1 MSNRPLIS
9 ICIPAYKRLKYLKRL
24 LHSIEIQDFNNF
36 EVVITDDSGNDDIIK
51 NYLDESNFSFSLI
64 YVKNNIPLGS
74 PKNWLESFKYANG
87 EWIKIMHDDDAFS
100 SASSLSDFSK
110 NINNDVDVI
119 FSGFQVFDE
128 STTTTKDL
136 SISQSRFNKLIKNPF
151 RLFSSNE
158 LGHPSVMIFR
168 KSIPETFDE
177 RFTWIVDWEYYIR
190 LLKNHKV
197 KFIPKPLVVISK
209 NETQLTNVCFRN
221 ASIEIPEMLMFY
233 DKHGHITFN
242 QIITYDAWWRF
253 VRNLSLRSIEDITR
267 YSGSLM
273 IPQPIIRIIKFQSK
287 FPKKLLSIGIISKLI
302 MFISFISKKH

>member
-1 MSNRPLIS
+1 
-9 ICIPAYKRLKYLKRL
+9 

>member
-1 MSNRPLIS
+1 L
-9 ICIPAYKRLKYLKRL
+9 Y
-24 LHSIEIQDFNNF
+24 SIEIQDFNNF

-51 NYLDESNFSFSLI
+51 NYLYESYFSFSLI

-128 STTTTKDL
+128 STSTTKDL
-136 SISQSRFNKLIKNPF
+136 SIAQSRFNKLMENPF

-197 KFIPKPLVVISK
+197 KYIPKPLVVISK
-209 NETQLTNVCFRN
+209 NETQLTNFCFRN
-221 ASIEIPEMLMFY
+221 PDIEIPEMLMFSNKY
-233 DKHGHITFN
+233 GLFTFN
-242 QIITYDAWWRF
+242 EITSYDVWWRF
-253 VRNLSLRSIEDITR
+253 VRNLNLRSIENINS
-267 YSGSLM
+267 YSGELN
-273 IPQPIIRIIKFQSK
+273 IPQPLIKIIKFQSK
-287 FPKKLLSIGIISKLI
+287 FPQKLLSIGFISKTI
-302 MFISFISKKH
+302 MIFSFISRKY